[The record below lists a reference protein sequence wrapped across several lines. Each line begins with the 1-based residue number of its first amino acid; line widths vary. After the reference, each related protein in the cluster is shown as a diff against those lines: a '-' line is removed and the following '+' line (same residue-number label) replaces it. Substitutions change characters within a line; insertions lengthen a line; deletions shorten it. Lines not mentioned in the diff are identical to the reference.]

1 MNKNDIVAKF
11 EFVLLEKKKRKCSRD
26 DFLVFVQMFFAVFP
40 HLQSVGNRGKTKQEA
55 KCNAIIAFLAH
66 LEKRRQVGLFVPYL
80 VKNDEKNVEKNIE
93 YSSFRRQ
100 ISFVSFKEKFERLKF
115 RFQVEF
121 SIKTTLFSTF
131 DVFRHEFK

>member
-11 EFVLLEKKKRKCSRD
+11 ELVLVEKNNKTSPD
-26 DFLVFVQMFFAVFP
+26 DLFVFVQMFFAVFP

-80 VKNDEKNVEKNIE
+80 VKKNEK
-93 YSSFRRQ
+93 R
-100 ISFVSFKEKFERLKF
+100 KEKHRIF
-115 RFQVEF
+115 V
-121 SIKTTLFSTF
+121 I
-131 DVFRHEFK
+131 